1 MTRPALTSAAMRLL
15 SVAVLCGLLFG
26 PAPLEPMLAV
36 AIAQEQIEV
45 PPGMDLWGGDP
56 KELPAWKLEQ
66 SPPRLVPRAKRH
78 REFLQAGVPLEYRNH
93 RSPYPAAA
101 MVTRDGGRLYRNHCL
116 DCHGVDGLGEGDAAL
131 DLTPSPAL
139 LARMIDVQGTVDEY
153 LLWTISE
160 GGAQFGTAMPAF
172 KTTLTETQIWQIVG
186 YMRAGFPPPEPGE

>member
-1 MTRPALTSAAMRLL
+1 MKRPALISAAARLL
-15 SVAVLCGLLFG
+15 LAVMLCGLFLG
-26 PAPLEPMLAV
+26 PSLLKPMLSGAV
-36 AIAQEQIEV
+36 AQEQIEV

-56 KELPAWKLEQ
+56 RELPAWKLEQ

-78 REFLQAGVPLEYRNH
+78 REFLQAGVPLEYRNR

-101 MVTRDGGRLYRNHCL
+101 MVTRQGSRLYRDNCR
-116 DCHGVDGLGEGDAAL
+116 DCHGADGLGDGDAAL

-172 KTTLTETQIWQIVG
+172 KATLTELQIWQVVG
-186 YMRAGFPPPEPGE
+186 YMRAGFPPADPAE